1 MSSLPEYKV
10 TVHRGVCIACRQ
22 APSICPIVFES
33 DQYGKTIV
41 KEEFRIRQNSRIS
54 EGIIGDDLLKCVEE
68 AAKKCP
74 VSAIK
79 IEKLEHG

>member
-1 MSSLPEYKV
+1 MPEYKV
-10 TVHRGVCIACRQ
+10 VVDRGTCIACRL
-22 APSICPIVFES
+22 APTICPIVFES
-33 DQYGKTIV
+33 DRYGKTIV
-41 KEEFRIRQNSRIS
+41 KEEFRIRQNSRVS

-79 IEKLEHG
+79 IEKITHN